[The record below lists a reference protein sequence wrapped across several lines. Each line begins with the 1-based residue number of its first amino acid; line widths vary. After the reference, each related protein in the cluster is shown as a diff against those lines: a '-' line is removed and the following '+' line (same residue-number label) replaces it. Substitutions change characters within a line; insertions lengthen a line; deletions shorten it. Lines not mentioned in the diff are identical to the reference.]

1 MRTRNSGGTTRRC
14 TTRRPFDEEGRDEEP
29 AGTTRRDPT
38 RRMVDEKCPDE
49 EGCECEEY
57 DGSPYE
63 RRCH

>member
-1 MRTRNSGGTTRRC
+1 M
-14 TTRRPFDEEGRDEEP
+14 
-29 AGTTRRDPT
+29 RDPT

>member
-1 MRTRNSGGTTRRC
+1 MLLPYPRASKSPVIFLLETLAKIPLAIVAKRANCRWTR
-14 TTRRPFDEEGRDEEP
+14 
-29 AGTTRRDPT
+29 
-38 RRMVDEKCPDE
+38 PDE